1 MCSLCKATGHR
12 GFGEGLSKESPLL
25 NTFEMETELLC
36 LLSARSCAGLHRSA
50 RRQGAMRLRVS
61 VHAAWGQLCSPR
73 PAQDPPEAFWWR
85 EKVKAR
91 TGFRDADQGIA
102 HRLAA
107 GASGRKSPAL
117 LEGHLQNTGHR
128 AVPRARHM
136 ALLCPQPPCVPP
148 AARAWGVQ
156 RPLRARRQGPEAG
169 SAGPRLSL
177 PLLEPQI
184 HRQRVPSCKVT
195 PRALKKC
202 PLHQQTPLR
211 SWLIFRERE
220 ILGVE
225 R

>member
-1 MCSLCKATGHR
+1 MLGFTEAPDDKVPCVCGCLSMRR
-12 GFGEGLSKESPLL
+12 G
-25 NTFEMETELLC
+25 
-36 LLSARSCAGLHRSA
+36 
-50 RRQGAMRLRVS
+50 
-61 VHAAWGQLCSPR
+61 GQLCSPR

-117 LEGHLQNTGHR
+117 LEGHLQKTGHR

-195 PRALKKC
+195 PQALKKC